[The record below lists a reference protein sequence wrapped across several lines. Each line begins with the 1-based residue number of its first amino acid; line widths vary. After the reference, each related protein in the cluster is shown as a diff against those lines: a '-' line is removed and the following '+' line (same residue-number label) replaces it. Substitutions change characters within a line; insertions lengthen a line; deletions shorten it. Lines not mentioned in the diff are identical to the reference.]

1 MLISDK
7 LLTEK
12 RNNDKWISLSERQ
25 NNHKYVCP
33 QQHSIKIHEEK
44 MTEIKWEIN
53 NSIIIIGDYNTSSQK
68 LIEQL
73 DKNIRKK
80 KRRSEQHY

>member
-1 MLISDK
+1 MDQFIRKTKQSQ
-7 LLTEK
+7 
-12 RNNDKWISLSERQ
+12 I
-25 NNHKYVCP
+25 CMP

-53 NSIIIIGDYNTSSQK
+53 NSIIITGDYNTSSQK

>member
-33 QQHSIKIHEEK
+33 QQQSIKIHEEK

-80 KRRSEQHY
+80 KEKI